1 MKLFDHDGPLMRAL
15 TYLGNLILLNLVF
28 LLCCLPVVTAG
39 AACAALYTV
48 TANFASAFL
57 GYYLA
62 EPVWRLVVS
71 IS

>member
-1 MKLFDHDGPLMRAL
+1 MLVE
-15 TYLGNLILLNLVF
+15 VF
-28 LLCCLPVVTAG
+28 LYSGRGLLTG
-39 AACAALYTV
+39 HSKGRAALYAV

-71 IS
+71 VS